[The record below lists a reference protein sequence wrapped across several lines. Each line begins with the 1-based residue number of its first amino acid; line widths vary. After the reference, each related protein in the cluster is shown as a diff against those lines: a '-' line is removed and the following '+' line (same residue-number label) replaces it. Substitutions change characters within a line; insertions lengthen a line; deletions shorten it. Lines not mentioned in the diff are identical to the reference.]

1 MMSKSKK
8 MKRWGKE
15 ALIYLVMIII
25 LSFAVDMWRTKDMPV
40 NATPAVAGISTTGES
55 IDVIAMSQEKPVVVY
70 FWATWCAACRLVTPT
85 INWFSDSY
93 QVVGVSTSSGE
104 DRRVSG
110 YMKSHE
116 YTFKNINDT
125 RGNISREWGIRV
137 TPTIVIIDK
146 GEIKNITT
154 GITTPMGLLAR
165 LWLI

>member
-1 MMSKSKK
+1 

-15 ALIYLVMIII
+15 TLIYLLVIII
-25 LSFAVDMWRTKDMPV
+25 FSFAVDAWRTKDMPA
-40 NATPAVAGISTTGES
+40 NTAPALAGISTTGEA

-70 FWATWCAACRLVTPT
+70 FWATWCAACRFVTPT
-85 INWFSDSY
+85 INWFSDAY

-110 YMKSHE
+110 YMRTHD

-125 RGNISREWGIRV
+125 RGDISREWGIRV

-146 GEIKNITT
+146 GEIKKHHHGDNNSD
-154 GITTPMGLLAR
+154 GITCSLMAYLNE
-165 LWLI
+165 

>member
-1 MMSKSKK
+1 MGKRQK

-15 ALIYLVMIII
+15 TLIYLLVIII
-25 LSFAVDMWRTKDMPV
+25 FSFAVDAWRTKDMPA
-40 NATPAVAGISTTGES
+40 NTAPALVGISTTGEA

-70 FWATWCAACRLVTPT
+70 FWATWCAACRFVTPT
-85 INWFSDSY
+85 INWFSDTY

-110 YMKSHE
+110 YMRTHD
-116 YTFKNINDT
+116 YTFKNMNDA
-125 RGNISREWGIRV
+125 RGDISREWGIQV

>member
-1 MMSKSKK
+1 MGKRQK

-15 ALIYLVMIII
+15 TLIYLLVIII
-25 LSFAVDMWRTKDMPV
+25 FSFAIDAWRTKDMPANTAPV
-40 NATPAVAGISTTGES
+40 LAGISTTGEA

-70 FWATWCAACRLVTPT
+70 FWATWCAACRFVTPT
-85 INWFSDSY
+85 INWFSDTY

-104 DRRVSG
+104 DRRVFG
-110 YMKSHE
+110 YMTSHD
-116 YTFKNINDT
+116 YTFKNMNDM
-125 RGNISREWGIRV
+125 RGDISREWGIRV

-154 GITTPMGLLAR
+154 GITTPVGLLAR